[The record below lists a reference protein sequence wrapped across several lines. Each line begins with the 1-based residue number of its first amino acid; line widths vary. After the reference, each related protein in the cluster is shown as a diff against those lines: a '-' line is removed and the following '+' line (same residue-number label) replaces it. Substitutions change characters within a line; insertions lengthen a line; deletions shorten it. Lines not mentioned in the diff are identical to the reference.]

1 MVYVGDGL
9 GDLCPLLQ
17 LGRGDVGVVRKGY
30 GLERALAQTSHD
42 IAATV
47 HVVDFLQH
55 LGDFIT
61 QHCL

>member
-17 LGRGDVGVVRKGY
+17 LGRGDLGVVRKGY
-30 GLERALAQTSHD
+30 GLERALASHD
-42 IAATV
+42 VAATV
-47 HVVDFLQH
+47 HVVDFLH
-55 LGDFIT
+55 DLGDFIT